1 MCSVARK
8 IIAVV
13 GTERMCTYGNAYMY
27 TVLPNVYLYYYIC
40 YYTTDVTTLV
50 VSLTLPVV
58 KMSVCMYMSANE
70 LSII

>member
-1 MCSVARK
+1 M
-8 IIAVV
+8 
-13 GTERMCTYGNAYMY
+13 YGIRSMVYVQLRIFMY

-58 KMSVCMYMSANE
+58 KMYVC
-70 LSII
+70 I